1 MLRHALIVLAFYCGS
16 AATVLAG
23 DPLNELHRSF
33 TIGGKTV
40 PPEIFADFGDAMMSD
55 SRPIVVTVD
64 ANAAIAG
71 PLLYEGPEIAPGH
84 FDLACAQ
91 TGGIPVRSGGQAGSL
106 IVPAPRAE
114 TEV

>member
-1 MLRHALIVLAFYCGS
+1 MLRRSLIALALHFTSVATAFG
-16 AATVLAG
+16 AIPV
-23 DPLNELHRSF
+23 DELRKSF
-33 TIGGKTV
+33 TIGGKPI

-55 SRPIVVTVD
+55 SRPIVVTID

>member
-1 MLRHALIVLAFYCGS
+1 MSHVRYPSRLHICDDAKTLRPALGIKLESELG
-16 AATVLAG
+16 G
-23 DPLNELHRSF
+23 DHNFPSERGKSF
-33 TIGGKTV
+33 
-40 PPEIFADFGDAMMSD
+40 AMSD

-71 PLLYEGPEIAPGH
+71 PLLYEGPEIAPGQ